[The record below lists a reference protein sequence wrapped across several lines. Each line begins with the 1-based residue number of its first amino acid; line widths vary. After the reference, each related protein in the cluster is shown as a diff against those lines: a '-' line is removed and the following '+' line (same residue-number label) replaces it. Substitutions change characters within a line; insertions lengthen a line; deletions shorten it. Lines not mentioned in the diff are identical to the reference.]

1 MDFYSTKVLPFRP
14 MSHVTALSEAEQL
27 PYKPGVP
34 DSEKDQMTLKWTV
47 GDRRALEKKA
57 AAANQSPTKWLQTAV
72 NATPARLTKRDK
84 AEAPVEGEISFVL
97 DATRQDAA
105 ELLAKKLRF
114 HEVEHLAKD
123 LLFRAIEDPEM
134 AEEFLFG
141 KLRARLQSD
150 STNQKKAA

>member
-1 MDFYSTKVLPFRP
+1 MARLFVMPRSPLSTGD
-14 MSHVTALSEAEQL
+14 SSQI
-27 PYKPGVP
+27 YKPELPADADDRIGVN
-34 DSEKDQMTLKWTV
+34 MTV
-47 GDRRALEKKA
+47 GDRRVLERKA
-57 AAANQSPTKWLQTAV
+57 KSARMSATRWIIAAINGELESTSSGQKGAKDV
-72 NATPARLTKRDK
+72 I
-84 AEAPVEGEISFVL
+84 EGEISFVL

-123 LLFRAIEDPEM
+123 LLYRAIEDPEM